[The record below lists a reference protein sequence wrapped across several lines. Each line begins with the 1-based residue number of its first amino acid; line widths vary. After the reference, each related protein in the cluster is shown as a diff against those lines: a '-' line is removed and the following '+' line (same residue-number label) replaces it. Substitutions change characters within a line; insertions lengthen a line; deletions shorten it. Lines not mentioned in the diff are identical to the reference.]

1 MYRHRHIHRVRIS
14 FRFAFCENGNEK
26 TDEKRSFI
34 AHFTFLLR
42 HFQRVIVL
50 SVGLWLP
57 FVCSSPQIGKSIEN
71 SLSELEYVA
80 PSIHSSGDKLS
91 AMIMNFMINDF
102 ISYSANMKMNRIVW
116 LSLRFASSP

>member
-71 SLSELEYVA
+71 SLSELERRSVDTLKWRQTFCYDNEFY
-80 PSIHSSGDKLS
+80 DK
-91 AMIMNFMINDF
+91 
-102 ISYSANMKMNRIVW
+102 
-116 LSLRFASSP
+116 